1 MKLVEY
7 NAEQNPE
14 YADQVIDALL
24 AESPELAGVQVERAM
39 VKLVLER
46 SPQVKCL
53 IHVEEGA
60 LLAVAILQVG
70 PVWYAPKRRCAR
82 DLLIWVAPGRRGGSL
97 GMRLITWIEEW
108 AADHAV
114 DDLYLSQ
121 STGINVER
129 TARFYERR
137 GYSLAGFI
145 SHKRIDHVHRI

>member
-1 MKLVEY
+1 
-7 NAEQNPE
+7 
-14 YADQVIDALL
+14 
-24 AESPELAGVQVERAM
+24 
-39 VKLVLER
+39 
-46 SPQVKCL
+46 
-53 IHVEEGA
+53 
-60 LLAVAILQVG
+60 
-70 PVWYAPKRRCAR
+70 
-82 DLLIWVAPGRRGGSL
+82 
-97 GMRLITWIEEW
+97 MRLITWIEEW